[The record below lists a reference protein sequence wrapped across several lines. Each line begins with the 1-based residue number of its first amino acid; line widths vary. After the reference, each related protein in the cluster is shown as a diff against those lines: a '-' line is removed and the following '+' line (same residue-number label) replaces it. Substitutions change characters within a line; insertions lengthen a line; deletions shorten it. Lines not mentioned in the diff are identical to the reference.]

1 MAHLIHILFVA
12 FYRRT
17 LLCILILALG
27 WDFYYAGPKDS
38 VLLYGVL
45 TLSERALDGS
55 KHLPDFMDQTYDALR
70 SFYQSLR
77 EASAAFLYNRPST
90 HVSVEAPTLGEDV
103 VWALTMA
110 AMRTG
115 VSADYLAKLARLE
128 SNHNTHAVDAQKNGA
143 GLYGLE
149 PPIWLSLM
157 DDHGGAYG
165 KGGYAYDVNCTSNA
179 HCVAPTEE
187 REQEI
192 LNLRFDGMTATFLA
206 AELTRT
212 HKAALEEKLDRD
224 ATHQDLYLAHIM
236 GPDDAVIFINAA
248 QETPFANASELLPGT
263 AQKRRALFYGP
274 LGSQRTVASINAL
287 LTEKWTTC
295 EKGDT
300 VLVQEPTLDNT
311 PTS

>member
-1 MAHLIHILFVA
+1 MAHLIHILFVT

-77 EASAAFLYNRPST
+77 EASAAFLSSQPSSP
-90 HVSVEAPTLGEDV
+90 VSVEAPSLSEDV

-128 SNHNTHAVDAQKNGA
+128 SEHDTNAISAQDNGA
-143 GLYGLE
+143 GLYRLE
-149 PPIWLSLM
+149 GPTWLSLM
-157 DDHGGAYG
+157 NDHGGAYG
-165 KGGYAYDVNCTSNA
+165 KGGYAYDVSCPSDA
-179 HCVAPTEE
+179 ACVVPTPE
-187 REQEI
+187 RQKEI
-192 LNLRFDGMTATFLA
+192 LDLRFDGMTSTFLT

-212 HKAALEEKLDRD
+212 HKAALEVKLGRD

-236 GPDDAVIFINAA
+236 GPDDAVTFITAA
-248 QETPFANASELLPGT
+248 HETPFANASELLPD
-263 AQKRRALFYGP
+263 AAKKRHDLFYGP
-274 LGSQRTVASINAL
+274 LGSQRTFASINAL
-287 LTEKWTTC
+287 LTEQWTTC
-295 EKGDT
+295 EEGDT
-300 VLVQEPTLDNT
+300 VLVQEPTFDNT

>member
-17 LLCILILALG
+17 LLCILVLALA

-45 TLSERALDGS
+45 TLSERALAGS
-55 KHLPDFMDQTYDALR
+55 QHLPDLMDQTYDALR

-77 EASAAFLYNRPST
+77 EASAAFINNNPST
-90 HVSVEAPTLGEDV
+90 NVSVEAATLGEDV
-103 VWALTMA
+103 VWALSMA

-128 SNHNTHAVDAQKNGA
+128 SNHNTNAIDLQKNSA
-143 GLYGLE
+143 GLYALE
-149 PPIWLSLM
+149 AATWLSLM
-157 DDHGGAYG
+157 NDFGGSYG
-165 KGGYAYDVNCTSNA
+165 KGGFAYDVICTSTEGCA
-179 HCVAPTEE
+179 VPTQA
-187 REQEI
+187 RHQEI
-192 LNLRFDGMTATFLA
+192 LDLRFDGMTSTFLA

-212 HKAALEEKLDRD
+212 HKAALETKLGRD

-236 GPDDAVIFINAA
+236 GPDDAVVFIRAVKEA
-248 QETPFANASELLPGT
+248 PFANASDLLPDV
-263 AQKRRALFYGP
+263 AEKRHALFYGP
-274 LGSQRTVASINAL
+274 LGSQRTVATINAL

-295 EKGDT
+295 EEGDT